1 MTHSTAWDA
10 LKIRSKNEGQNCFL
24 VRRFEL
30 IADDLPEGLHKGI
43 VALPLRQGYSQSE
56 YAAMDPDVVVQNAV
70 TRTVEVRMKSGQ
82 SVEPTKKYA
91 PEIVAKFWEP
101 LNE

>member
-1 MTHSTAWDA
+1 MTHSITWDA
-10 LKIRSKNEGQNCFL
+10 LRIRSKNEGQSCFL

-30 IADDLPEGLHKGI
+30 IADDLPEGLHEGI
-43 VALPLRQGYSQSE
+43 VALPLKQGYSQSE
-56 YAAMDPDVVVQNAV
+56 YAAMEPDVIAQNAI

-91 PEIVAKFWEP
+91 PEIVAKFWE
-101 LNE
+101 LLSE